1 MDSINSRSL
10 RFSLLPV
17 SLLVML
23 SAFITS
29 LVIFKGITLNQSFA
43 VIISLI
49 VLTTWIYNRSS
60 GVILALIF
68 FFTKPFF
75 LRIAYGIDYRL
86 TGAAGFD
93 LLGIAPALLLAGL
106 ILSGLYSRLTQGER
120 ICPDKTRIL
129 MIIFAGL
136 GFLSIFF
143 PTNSVLVGFGGFE
156 RNILPNM
163 MILFLTASVFSGESD
178 AMKILKAMLILG
190 VVSCLYGLGQHILG
204 YYPWEKDWLS
214 GVAFNKSSE
223 GWLTIGER
231 GIELRVFSLF
241 YGYMDFTFTN
251 ALIFTLVLAC
261 NQVFRGVWGKIRT
274 GYFILWSAI
283 LLVTLERMPIM
294 MSLVSLAIV
303 YYLRSSQN
311 RKRSVVWIAATA
323 AVILLA
329 ALTAAGPFLRD
340 TRIPKFI
347 RLAELA
353 NPLKASSI
361 SERAEYIWAPAL
373 DIVRSH
379 PMGIGIGHG
388 SGSRAQGVSIEKEL
402 HVKPHNELLQKTL
415 ETGIVGGLIFLL
427 LLISV
432 FYDAHR
438 LLSARSS
445 MACFF
450 GRAMIAGTVGFWMCG
465 LVNLPFSGS
474 SGLAYWALA
483 GVVLSFK
490 REHSRSL
497 NKPSMNGVPEMY
509 Q

>member
-1 MDSINSRSL
+1 MDSINSGSL

-17 SLLVML
+17 SLLVMF

-60 GVILALIF
+60 GVVLALIF

-120 ICPDKTRIL
+120 ICPDTTRTL

-163 MILFLTASVFSGESD
+163 MILFLTASVFSGGSD
-178 AMKILKAMLILG
+178 AVKILKAMLILG

-214 GVAFNKSSE
+214 GVAFNESSE

-251 ALIFTLVLAC
+251 ALIFSLVLAC
-261 NQVFRGVWGKIRT
+261 NRVFRGGWVKIRT
-274 GYFILWSAI
+274 GYFILWSAM
-283 LLVTLERMPIM
+283 LLLTLERMPIM

-311 RKRSVVWIAATA
+311 RKRLVVWIAAA
-323 AVILLA
+323 AVIILA
-329 ALTAAGPFLRD
+329 ALTAARPFLIN
-340 TRIPKFI
+340 TGIPKFI

-361 SERAEYIWAPAL
+361 GERAEHIWVPTLAL
-373 DIVRSH
+373 IRSN
-379 PMGIGIGHG
+379 PIGVGIGYG
-388 SGSRAQGVSIEKEL
+388 SQTKSSDLAAKSDL
-402 HVKPHNELLQKTL
+402 YVKPHNELLQKAL
-415 ETGIVGGLIFLL
+415 ETGIISGVVYLF

-432 FYDAHR
+432 FRDAHR
-438 LLSARSS
+438 LHTANGFARL
-445 MACFF
+445 F
-450 GRAMIAGTVGFWMCG
+450 GFGMIAGTLGFWLCG

-474 SGLAYWALA
+474 SGLIYWAMA
-483 GVVLSFK
+483 GVALGLKERFITSDAKNYKVS
-490 REHSRSL
+490 SA
-497 NKPSMNGVPEMY
+497 
-509 Q
+509 

>member
-1 MDSINSRSL
+1 MH
-10 RFSLLPV
+10 FSLLPV
-17 SLLVML
+17 SILAIL

-29 LVIFKGITLNQSFA
+29 LVIFKGITLNQSIA
-43 VIISLI
+43 VVISFI
-49 VLTTWIYNRSS
+49 VLTTWIYNRST

-75 LRIAYGIDYRL
+75 LRISYGIDYRL

-106 ILSGLYSRLTQGER
+106 ILSDFYLRLTQGER

-129 MIIFAGL
+129 MILFAGL

-163 MILFLTASVFSGESD
+163 MILFLMANVFSGESD
-178 AMKILKAMLILG
+178 AVKILKAMLILG

-214 GVAFNKSSE
+214 GVAFNESSE

-231 GIELRVFSLF
+231 GLELRVFSLF

-251 ALIFTLVLAC
+251 ALIFSLVLAC
-261 NQVFRGVWGKIRT
+261 NRVFRGGWFKLRT

-283 LLVTLERMPIM
+283 LLLTLERMPIM

-303 YYLRSSQN
+303 YYLRSSRN
-311 RKRSVVWIAATA
+311 RKRLVFWIAATA
-323 AVILLA
+323 VVIFA
-329 ALTAAGPFLRD
+329 TLTAAGPYLKD
-340 TRIPKFI
+340 TKIPKFI
-347 RLAELA
+347 RLAELT
-353 NPLKASSI
+353 NPLKASSV
-361 SERAEYIWAPAL
+361 SERAEHIWAPAL

-388 SGSRAQGVSIEKEL
+388 SGSRAQGVSKEKEL
-402 HVKPHNELLQKTL
+402 YVKPHNELLQKTL
-415 ETGIVGGLIFLL
+415 ETGIAGGVIFLL

-432 FYDAHR
+432 FRDARR
-438 LLSARSS
+438 LRSARRS
-445 MACFF
+445 MARLF
-450 GRAMIAGTVGFWMCG
+450 GCAMIAGTVGFWLCG

-490 REHSRSL
+490 KDQCNNLE
-497 NKPSMNGVPEMY
+497 KAAIK
-509 Q
+509 

>member
-1 MDSINSRSL
+1 M
-10 RFSLLPV
+10 
-17 SLLVML
+17 
-23 SAFITS
+23 
-29 LVIFKGITLNQSFA
+29 
-43 VIISLI
+43 
-49 VLTTWIYNRSS
+49 
-60 GVILALIF
+60 
-68 FFTKPFF
+68 
-75 LRIAYGIDYRL
+75 AYGVDNRL

-106 ILSGLYSRLTQGER
+106 ILSGLYSRLTRGER

-163 MILFLTASVFSGESD
+163 MILFLTASVFSGGSD

-190 VVSCLYGLGQHILG
+190 VISCLYGLGQHILG

-251 ALIFTLVLAC
+251 ALIFSLILAC
-261 NQVFRGVWGKIRT
+261 NQVFRGGWGKIRT
-274 GYFILWSAI
+274 GYIILWSAI

-353 NPLKASSI
+353 NPLRASSI
-361 SERAEYIWAPAL
+361 SERAEHIWAPTL

-450 GRAMIAGTVGFWMCG
+450 GCAMIAGTVGFWMCG

-497 NKPSMNGVPEMY
+497 NKPSMNSVPEMY

>member
-1 MDSINSRSL
+1 MDSINSGSL
-10 RFSLLPV
+10 RFSPLPV
-17 SLLVML
+17 LILALL

-68 FFTKPFF
+68 FFTKPLF

-86 TGAAGFD
+86 TGEAGFD

-106 ILSGLYSRLTQGER
+106 ILSGFYSRLTQGER

-129 MIIFAGL
+129 MLIFAGL
-136 GFLSIFF
+136 GFLSIFY
-143 PTNSVLVGFGGFE
+143 PTNSVIVGFGGFE

-163 MILFLTASVFSGESD
+163 MILFLTASVFSGGSD

-214 GVAFNKSSE
+214 GVAFNESSE

-231 GIELRVFSLF
+231 GIEFRVFSLF

-251 ALIFTLVLAC
+251 ALIFSLVLAC
-261 NQVFRGVWGKIRT
+261 NRVFRGGWGRIRT
-274 GYFILWSAI
+274 VYFILWSAI
-283 LLVTLERMPIM
+283 LLLTLERMPIM

-311 RKRSVVWIAATA
+311 RKRLVVWIAATA
-323 AVILLA
+323 VVILA
-329 ALTAAGPFLRD
+329 ALTAVGPYLID
-340 TRIPKFI
+340 TGIPKFI

-361 SERAEYIWAPAL
+361 SERAEYIWAPTL

-379 PMGIGIGHG
+379 PAGIGIGHG
-388 SGSRAQGVSIEKEL
+388 SGSRAQDASIEKEL

-415 ETGIVGGLIFLL
+415 ETGIIGGLIFLL

-432 FYDAHR
+432 FHDARR
-438 LLSARSS
+438 LLSVKNS
-445 MACFF
+445 MACLF
-450 GRAMIAGTVGFWMCG
+450 GRAMIAGAIGFWLCG

-490 REHSRSL
+490 REHSKNL
-497 NKPSMNGVPEMY
+497 NKPSMNSVPEMY